1 MTNSDELIEKLVTG
15 LAPVP
20 PQALKKRLARV
31 VGIGVLGAT
40 VALLA
45 SFAIRSNSH
54 TVSVVAFFVKFAYS
68 VGLMA
73 MLIVALEQIAR
84 PGGRIDGPLRIIGAI
99 FAIMVILAM
108 TQLVL
113 SPSASYRG
121 IVLGYSSLVCPFL
134 IAAFGIPAFGANIW
148 FLRQAAPTQPRL
160 AGFIAGACAGAT
172 GAWVY
177 SWACIENGIPFITIW
192 YTLGI
197 LLSGLLGCLFGRILL
212 RW

>member
-1 MTNSDELIEKLVTG
+1 MTSSDELIAKLVTD
-15 LAPVP
+15 LAPVSP
-20 PQALKKRLARV
+20 HALKKRLVHV

-45 SFAIRSNSH
+45 SFAIRSNSQ
-54 TVSVVAFFVKFAYS
+54 TVSVVAFIAKFAYS
-68 VGLMA
+68 VGVMA

-84 PGGRIDGPLRIIGAI
+84 PGGRISEPLRVIGAI
-99 FAIMVILAM
+99 FVIMVFLAVA
-108 TQLVL
+108 QLGY
-113 SPSASYRG
+113 SPPTSYRFL
-121 IVLGYSSLVCPFL
+121 ILGYSSVICPFL
-134 IAAFGIPAFGANIW
+134 IAAFGLPAFGANIW
-148 FLRQAAPTQPRL
+148 FLRRAAPTRPRL

-197 LLSGLLGCLFGRILL
+197 LLSGLLGCFFGKLLL

>member
-1 MTNSDELIEKLVTG
+1 MRHHGD
-15 LAPVP
+15 
-20 PQALKKRLARV
+20 
-31 VGIGVLGAT
+31 IGDDAACPL
-40 VALLA
+40 
-45 SFAIRSNSH
+45 
-54 TVSVVAFFVKFAYS
+54 S
-68 VGLMA
+68 VGL
-73 MLIVALEQIAR
+73 LSRYRSWVL
-84 PGGRIDGPLRIIGAI
+84 
-99 FAIMVILAM
+99 LAG
-108 TQLVL
+108 V
-113 SPSASYRG
+113 
-121 IVLGYSSLVCPFL
+121 PFL